1 MCGELQKGRR
11 ILKTKKVYLATPVGD
26 PTEIDIRRNAEQAK
40 KILESKGFEVY
51 APWQMHIP
59 RAWDYPNQ
67 EWGLMVFTAD
77 LQHLQ
82 ECDIVVVLSYG
93 RIGTAGTAWEQ
104 GFAYAKGKKILVVEI
119 SNHIQSL
126 MVVNGANAVIKFK
139 DLNSYDFEKFPY
151 CRTLT
156 EQK

>member
-1 MCGELQKGRR
+1 
-11 ILKTKKVYLATPVGD
+11 
-26 PTEIDIRRNAEQAK
+26 
-40 KILESKGFEVY
+40 
-51 APWQMHIP
+51 MHIP

-104 GFAYAKGKKILVVEI
+104 GFAYAKCKKILVVEMT
-119 SNHIQSL
+119 NHIQSL
-126 MVVNGANAVIKFK
+126 MVINGANAVIKFK
-139 DLNSYDFEKFPY
+139 DLNSYDFEKFHY

>member
-1 MCGELQKGRR
+1 M
-11 ILKTKKVYLATPVGD
+11 KTKKVYLATPVGD
-26 PTEIDIRRNAEQAK
+26 PTEIDIRRKAEQAK

-104 GFAYAKGKKILVVEI
+104 GFAYAKGK
-119 SNHIQSL
+119 
-126 MVVNGANAVIKFK
+126 
-139 DLNSYDFEKFPY
+139 YY
-151 CRTLT
+151 RTHLAR
-156 EQK
+156 KRKR